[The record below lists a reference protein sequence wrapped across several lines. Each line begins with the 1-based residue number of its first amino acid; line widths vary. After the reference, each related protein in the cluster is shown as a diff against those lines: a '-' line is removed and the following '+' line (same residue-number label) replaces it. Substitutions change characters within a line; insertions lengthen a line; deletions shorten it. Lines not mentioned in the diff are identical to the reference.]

1 MENPLA
7 TKLVIVESPSKA
19 KTIEKFLGSDY
30 RVLASVGHVID
41 LPAKGLGVDTRRNF
55 TPKYVV
61 IPGKEKVLLELRKA
75 SRQAEEVFL
84 APDPDR
90 EGEAISAHLARAL
103 EIPNA
108 RRAVFNEIT
117 RSAVREAIQ
126 HPRPIDDNLVNA
138 QQARRI
144 LDRLVGYK
152 ISPLLWRRVQ
162 RHTSAGRVQSVAVR
176 LICDREEA
184 IRAFVPE
191 EYWTLKAVLSRS
203 KERKTFEAELTGRV
217 SDSGKQKLR
226 IGSQDEMN
234 AVLGQLDGCQYR
246 VSRVEEKKTRSAPS
260 APFTTSSLQQ
270 DASSRLRFSPKK
282 TMKIAQELYEGV
294 DLGEGR
300 TGLITYMRT
309 DSTRI
314 SDEAQ
319 TAVRGYIGEQFGA
332 KYQGPGPKA
341 KQKANVQGAHEAIR
355 PTEVRRHPDAM
366 GAFLTPDQQKLYGLI
381 WRRFVAAFM
390 APAVFDSV
398 RVTIEAADYLFAAT
412 GSSLSF
418 EGFYKVMP
426 REEKDNTLPKLVE
439 GDDLKL
445 HKLDPAQHFTEP
457 PPRYTEASLVKE
469 LEDLGIGRPS
479 TYVPIITTIQQ
490 RKYVK
495 LENRRFMPLE
505 LGETV
510 NRLMKKHF
518 PEIVDVKF
526 TAQVET
532 SLDRVEEGE
541 SDWTA
546 LLGDFYTDFKK
557 ALGQAE
563 SEMER
568 VERPV
573 VEIGEACPICS
584 QPLVVK
590 HGRFGEFVS
599 CSNYPECKYSRQMQ
613 TKIGVTCPRCGGD
626 LVERR
631 TKRGRTFFGCGTYPA
646 CDYATWDRPVPE
658 PCRECGGLVTV
669 ASRGKPVRRCTE
681 CGREAEVESRE
692 FAPVG

>member
-1 MENPLA
+1 LA

-41 LPAKGLGVDTRRNF
+41 LPAKGLGVDTRRKF
-55 TPKYVV
+55 QPKYVV
-61 IPGKEKVLLELRKA
+61 IPGKEKVLLDLRKA
-75 SRQAEEVFL
+75 SRQADEVYL

-117 RSAVREAIQ
+117 KSAVKDAIE
-126 HPRPIDDNLVNA
+126 HPRDINDNLVNA

-162 RHTSAGRVQSVAVR
+162 KHTSAGRVQSVAVR
-176 LICDREEA
+176 LIVDREEA
-184 IRAFVPE
+184 IRTFVPE
-191 EYWTLKAVLSRS
+191 EYWTLTANLSKQ
-203 KERKTFEAELTGRV
+203 KERKVFGAELLRRRDQGE
-217 SDSGKQKLR
+217 KEKLR
-226 IGSQDEMN
+226 VGSQAEMDAIVEN
-234 AVLGQLDGCQYR
+234 VKGGTFTVLK
-246 VSRVEEKKTRSAPS
+246 VEEKKTRSMPAAPYSTS
-260 APFTTSSLQQ
+260 AMQQ

-282 TMKIAQELYEGV
+282 TMKVAQELYEGI

-319 TAVRGYIGEQFGA
+319 KAVRDYISDVHGQ
-332 KYQGPGPKA
+332 KYIGPGPKT
-341 KQKANVQGAHEAIR
+341 KQKASVQGAHEAIR
-355 PTEVRRHPDAM
+355 PTDVRRVPDSM
-366 GAFLTPDQQKLYGLI
+366 RRYLSPDQHKLYTLI
-381 WRRFVAAFM
+381 WRRFVASFM

-398 RVTIEAADYLFAAT
+398 RATIAAGDYVFAAS
-412 GSSLSF
+412 GSSLHF
-418 EGFYKVMP
+418 EGFYAVWP
-426 REEKDNTLPKLVE
+426 REEKDTTLPSLE
-439 GDDLKL
+439 AGEDLKL
-445 HKLDPAQHFTEP
+445 HGLDPVQHFTEP

-469 LEDLGIGRPS
+469 LEELGIGRPS
-479 TYVPIITTIQQ
+479 TYVPIISTIQQ

-495 LENRRFMPLE
+495 LENRRFVPLE

-510 NRLMKKHF
+510 NRLMKQHF

-526 TAQVET
+526 TAQVE
-532 SLDRVEEGE
+532 SGLDQIEDGE
-541 SDWTA
+541 REWTELLSDFYGDFRTA
-546 LLGDFYTDFKK
+546 LQ
-557 ALGQAE
+557 QAE
-563 SEMER
+563 KDMEK

-573 VEIGEACPICS
+573 VDIGEACPECGS
-584 QPLVVK
+584 PLVIK
-590 HGRFGEFVS
+590 QGRFGEFIS
-599 CSNYPECKYSRQMQ
+599 CSNYPACSYSRQYQ
-613 TKIGVTCPRCGGD
+613 KKIGVACPRCGGD

-631 TKRGRTFFGCGTYPA
+631 SKRGRVFYGCGTYPQ
-646 CDYATWDRPVPE
+646 CDFALWDRPIAE
-658 PCRECGGLVTV
+658 PCPVCGGLMAVT
-669 ASRGKPVRRCTE
+669 SRGKPVTRCTQCSHE
-681 CGREAEVESRE
+681 QAVVEEQSPQ
-692 FAPVG
+692 PVLAH

>member
-1 MENPLA
+1 LA

-41 LPAKGLGVDTRRNF
+41 LPAKGLGVDTRRKF
-55 TPKYVV
+55 QPKYVV
-61 IPGKEKVLLELRKA
+61 IPGKEKVLLDLRRA
-75 SRQAEEVFL
+75 SRQADEVYL

-117 RSAVREAIQ
+117 KSAVRDAIE
-126 HPRPIDDNLVNA
+126 HPREINDNLVNA

-162 RHTSAGRVQSVAVR
+162 KHTSAGRVQSVAVR
-176 LICDREEA
+176 LIVDREEA
-184 IRAFVPE
+184 IRSFVPE
-191 EYWTLKAVLSRS
+191 EYWTLTANLSRQ
-203 KERKTFEAELTGRV
+203 KERKLFGAELVRRRDQGE
-217 SDSGKQKLR
+217 KEKLR
-226 IGSQDEMN
+226 VGSGSEMDAIVAN
-234 AVLGQLDGCQYR
+234 VKDSAFTVLK
-246 VSRVEEKKTRSAPS
+246 VEEKKTRSMPAAPYSTS
-260 APFTTSSLQQ
+260 AMQQ

-282 TMKIAQELYEGV
+282 TMKIAQELYEGI

-319 TAVRGYIGEQFGA
+319 KAVRSYIGEVHGQ
-332 KYQGPGPKA
+332 KYVGPGPRT

-355 PTEVRRHPDAM
+355 PTDVRRVPDAM
-366 GAFLTPDQQKLYGLI
+366 RRYLTPDQHKLYTLI
-381 WRRFVAAFM
+381 WRRFVASFM

-398 RVTIEAADYLFAAT
+398 RATIGAGDYIFVAN
-412 GSSLSF
+412 GSSLNF
-418 EGFYKVMP
+418 EGFYAVWP
-426 REEKDNTLPKLVE
+426 REEKDTTLPALQE
-439 GDDLKL
+439 GEELKV
-445 HKLDPAQHFTEP
+445 HGLDPAQHFTDP

-469 LEDLGIGRPS
+469 LEELGIGRPS
-479 TYVPIITTIQQ
+479 TYVPIISTIQQ

-495 LENRRFMPLE
+495 LENRRFVPLE

-510 NRLMKKHF
+510 NRLMKQHF

-526 TAQVET
+526 TAQVE
-532 SLDRVEEGE
+532 SGLDQIEDGE
-541 SDWTA
+541 RDWTE
-546 LLGDFYTDFKK
+546 LLSDFYGEFRS
-557 ALGQAE
+557 ALQQAE
-563 SEMER
+563 KDMER

-573 VEIGEACPICS
+573 VEIGEACPECGS
-584 QPLVVK
+584 PLVIK
-590 HGRFGEFVS
+590 QGRFGEFIS
-599 CSNYPECKYSRQMQ
+599 CSNYPACSYSRQYQ
-613 TKIGVTCPRCGGD
+613 KKIGVACPRCGND

-631 TKRGRTFFGCGTYPA
+631 SKRGRIFYGCGTYPQ
-646 CDYATWDRPVPE
+646 CDFALWDRPVAE
-658 PCRECGGLVTV
+658 PCPVCGGLMAVT
-669 ASRGKPVRRCTE
+669 SRGKPITRCTQCSHE
-681 CGREAEVESRE
+681 QAVVEEHSPQ
-692 FAPVG
+692 PVLTH

>member
-1 MENPLA
+1 MP

-19 KTIEKFLGSDY
+19 KTIEKFLGPEY

-55 TPKYVV
+55 APKYVV
-61 IPGKEKVLLELRKA
+61 IPGKEKVLLELRRA
-75 SRQAEEVFL
+75 SQRADEVFL

-103 EIPNA
+103 EIPHA

-117 RSAVREAIQ
+117 KNAVREAIE
-126 HPRPIDDNLVNA
+126 HPRQIDDNLVNA

-176 LICDREEA
+176 LIVDREEG
-184 IRAFVPE
+184 IRNFVPE
-191 EYWTLKAVLSRS
+191 EYWTLTAMLSRE
-203 KERKTFEAELTGRV
+203 KERRIFQAELAGRV
-217 SDSGKQKLR
+217 KDQGKEKLR
-226 IGSQDEMN
+226 ITSKDEMD
-234 AVLGQLDGCQYR
+234 AVLQALNGTSFQVQK
-246 VSRVEEKKTRSAPS
+246 VEQKRTRSLP
-260 APFTTSSLQQ
+260 PIPYTTSVMQQ

-314 SDEAQ
+314 SNEAQ
-319 TAVRGYIGEQFGA
+319 AAVRGYIGDEFGS
-332 KYQGPGPKA
+332 KYIGPGPKT

-355 PTEVRRHPDAM
+355 PTDVQRLPDDM
-366 GAFLTPDQQKLYGLI
+366 KPFLSADQYKLYSLV

-390 APAVFDSV
+390 APATFDSV
-398 RVTIEAADYLFAAT
+398 RATIQAGDYLFAAT
-412 GSSLSF
+412 GSSLHF
-418 EGFYKVMP
+418 EGYYKVWP
-426 REEKDNTLPKLVE
+426 REEKDTTLPALSE
-439 GDDLKL
+439 GEALQL
-445 HKLDPAQHFTEP
+445 HQLDPLQHFTEP
-457 PPRYTEASLVKE
+457 PPRYTEASLIKE
-469 LEDLGIGRPS
+469 LEELGIGRPS
-479 TYVPIITTIQQ
+479 TYVPIISTIQQ
-490 RKYVK
+490 RRYVK
-495 LENRRFMPLE
+495 LENRRFVPLE

-518 PEIVDVKF
+518 PDIVDVKF

-532 SLDRVEEGE
+532 GLDQVEEGE
-541 SDWTA
+541 QDWTE
-546 LLGDFYTDFKK
+546 LLRAFYDDFKRT
-557 ALGQAE
+557 LGQAE
-563 SEMER
+563 TEMER

-573 VEIGEACPICS
+573 VEIGEECPECGK
-584 QPLVVK
+584 PLVIK
-590 HGRFGEFVS
+590 TGRFGEFVS
-599 CSNYPECKYSRQMQ
+599 CSDYPGCKYSRQLQ
-613 TKIGVTCPRCGGD
+613 KKIGVPCPRCGND

-631 TKRGRTFFGCGTYPA
+631 TKRGRTFYGCGTYPA
-646 CDYATWDRPVPE
+646 CDYALWDRPVPT
-658 PCRECGGLVTV
+658 PCPQCGGLMAIT
-669 ASRGKPVRRCTE
+669 SRGKPLVRCTE
-681 CGREAEVESRE
+681 CSHEQ
-692 FAPVG
+692 APVEASQELVPVG

>member
-1 MENPLA
+1 MA

-19 KTIEKFLGSDY
+19 KTIEKFLGPDY
-30 RVLASVGHVID
+30 RVLASVGHIID

-55 TPKYVV
+55 APKYVV
-61 IPGKEKVLLELRKA
+61 IPGKEKVLIELRRA
-75 SRQAEEVFL
+75 SRAATEVYL

-117 RSAVREAIQ
+117 KKAVREALE
-126 HPRPIDDNLVNA
+126 HPRQINEHLVDA

-176 LICDREEA
+176 LIVDREEL

-191 EYWTLKAVLSRS
+191 EYWTLIANLTKLKQKKS
-203 KERKTFEAELTGRV
+203 FPAELVRRISAGE
-217 SDSGKQKLR
+217 KEKLR
-226 IGSQDEMN
+226 IGSQEEMD
-234 AVLGQLDGCQYR
+234 AILEDLKDAEYKVQKVDR
-246 VSRVEEKKTRSAPS
+246 KKTRSMPALPY
-260 APFTTSSLQQ
+260 TTSSMQQ
-270 DASSRLRFSPKK
+270 DASGRIRFSPKK

-309 DSTRI
+309 DSTRV

-319 TAVRGYIGEQFGA
+319 AAVRGLIANDFGSKYI
-332 KYQGPGPKA
+332 GPGPKS

-355 PTEVRRHPDAM
+355 PTDVTRHPDSLK
-366 GAFLTPDQQKLYGLI
+366 AFLSADQMKLYTLV

-390 APAVFDSV
+390 APAVFDSI
-398 RVTIEAADYLFAAT
+398 RVTIEAGDFLFAAT
-412 GSSLSF
+412 GSALHF
-418 EGFYKVMP
+418 EGYYAVWP
-426 REEKDNTLPKLVE
+426 REDRDTTLP
-439 GDDLKL
+439 DLEPGERL
-445 HKLDPAQHFTEP
+445 NLQNLDPEQHFTEP
-457 PPRYTEASLVKE
+457 PPRFSEASLVKE
-469 LEDLGIGRPS
+469 LEELGIGRPS
-479 TYVPIITTIQQ
+479 TYVPIISTIQQ

-495 LENRRFMPLE
+495 LENRRFVPLE

-532 SLDRVEEGE
+532 GLDSIEEG
-541 SDWTA
+541 DRAWTD
-546 LLGDFYTDFKK
+546 LLRDFYTEFKRT
-557 ALGQAE
+557 LSLAE

-573 VEIGEACPICS
+573 VEIGEECPDCGK
-584 QPLVVK
+584 PLVIK
-590 HGRFGEFVS
+590 FGRFGEFIS
-599 CSNYPECKYSRQMQ
+599 CSNYPECKYSRQLQ
-613 TKIGVTCPRCGGD
+613 KKVGVDCPRCGGD
-626 LVERR
+626 IVERR
-631 TKRGRTFFGCGTYPA
+631 SKRGRVFYGCGTYPA
-646 CDYATWDRPVPE
+646 CDYALWDLPVPE
-658 PCRECGGLVTV
+658 PCPQCGAIMVQT
-669 ASRGKPVRRCTE
+669 SRGKPVTRCTE
-681 CGREAEVESRE
+681 CKYEIPFQATTRESVS
-692 FAPVG
+692 VG